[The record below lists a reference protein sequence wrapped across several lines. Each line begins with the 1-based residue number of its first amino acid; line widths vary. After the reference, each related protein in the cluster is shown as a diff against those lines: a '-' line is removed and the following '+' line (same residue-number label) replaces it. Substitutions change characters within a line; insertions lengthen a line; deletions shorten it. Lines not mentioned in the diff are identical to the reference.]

1 MIRMLQLINQ
11 FFWTIVF
18 LVRGEVAQT
27 IASDTAAPAQEVL
40 IEINAVQN
48 DAETGVLQSIEEDI
62 PPSRVVSSLSQI
74 IFSKENLPGIGVGAV
89 LTALSTGMNFITPW
103 LFGETINLLASEDET
118 ADIAGF
124 NLSRQALISLLI
136 AAYTLSQVLP
146 NLRDQVM
153 IPVTANTTKK
163 LLKTGTEHLLK
174 KSLDYHV
181 NTSFG
186 DQLFLMQKGFADGS
200 VPTPLL
206 TQVAPTLVEIAI
218 ACNLL
223 SSRYGFAMGGGLFG
237 MLVSYIG
244 YGALTA
250 KPIIDARTEG
260 LTAGNEAFSNFTSAI
275 ARYKTIRDFGQFDYT
290 MRGVEEALQ
299 RMTEADIVG
308 MKKPLQIGLG
318 QYAISRLGMLLATL
332 YVGHGVVTKE
342 YSVQDFVVVAG
353 YLNSLANLFP
363 AFGQAVN
370 QLFAA
375 WPDLKFVFKEL
386 SKPDELVEL
395 HPDTHLV
402 LPEGTAPTIEFENV
416 TFAHAPKPGE
426 SENSPLFEKLSFTVQ
441 PGQKVALVSESGA
454 GKTTIFNMLYGYYKP
469 ASGVVRINGQ
479 NIAEVS
485 LKSLEQNISLLGQT
499 PNLFK
504 GTIRENICFGAAN
517 PDEVDDATIWSLAR
531 ACNLEGFLLSF
542 KNKLDTQVGE
552 DGKSLSGGQQQ
563 KVAILRGLIK
573 RSPIRLLDEI
583 TASLDSQSAT
593 QILRGIDQMS
603 DEGIT
608 SLMITHKLT
617 EAKTAD
623 AIIVIHEGRVL
634 AQGSHDE
641 LLATCPLYQQLWRS
655 YHQQEPLAS
664 CSTGRL
670 LAALGGPVQAADELS
685 NDMTREPLILS
696 MSENQYGEREVND
709 DHSELSDSE
718 DKSMGFGH

>member
-11 FFWTIVF
+11 FFWTIIF
-18 LVRGEVAQT
+18 LVRGETAPP
-27 IASDTAAPAQEVL
+27 AAPDQEVL
-40 IEINAVQN
+40 IEIDADQN
-48 DAETGVLQSIEEDI
+48 EAQPEVLQRIADDI
-62 PPSRVVSSLSQI
+62 PLSHIVSGLSKI
-74 IFSKENLPGIGVGAV
+74 IFSKENLPGIGMGAV
-89 LTALSTGMNFITPW
+89 LTGLSTGMNFITPW
-103 LFGETINLLASEDET
+103 LFGETINLLASDDET
-118 ADIAGF
+118 AEIAGID
-124 NLSRQALISLLI
+124 LSRQALIGLLI
-136 AAYTLSQVLP
+136 AAYTLAQVLP
-146 NLRDQVM
+146 NLRDQAM
-153 IPVTANTTKK
+153 NLVTANTTKRI
-163 LLKTGTEHLLK
+163 LKTGTEHLLK

-186 DQLFLMQKGFADGS
+186 DQLFLMQKGFAVGS
-200 VPTPLL
+200 VATPLL

-223 SSRYGFAMGGGLFG
+223 SSRYGFAMGGGLFA
-237 MLVSYIG
+237 MLVSYIA

-275 ARYKTIRDFGQFDYT
+275 ARYKTIRDFGQFEYT
-290 MRGVEEALQ
+290 MRGVDEALS
-299 RMTEADIVG
+299 RMTEANIVG
-308 MKKPLQIGLG
+308 MNKPLQIGLG
-318 QYAISRLGMLLATL
+318 QYAISRAGMLLATL

-370 QLFAA
+370 QLFAD

-402 LPEGTAPTIEFENV
+402 LLEGIAPTIEFENV
-416 TFAHAPKPGE
+416 TFIHAPKPGE
-426 SENSPLFEKLSFTVQ
+426 SDNSPLFENLSFTIQ

-469 ASGVVRINGQ
+469 ASGIIRINGQ

-517 PDEVDDATIWSLAR
+517 PDEVDDETIWALAR
-531 ACNLEGFLLSF
+531 ACNLEAFLLSF

-593 QILRGIDQMS
+593 QILSGIDQMT

-623 AIIVIHEGRVL
+623 AIIVIHEGRVA

-655 YHQQEPLAS
+655 YHQQESLPS

-670 LAALGGPVQAADELS
+670 LTALGGPVQAADES
-685 NDMTREPLILS
+685 SDEMTSEPLILS
-696 MSENQYGEREVND
+696 ISENQYGERDAND
-709 DHSELSDSE
+709 EDSELSDFE
-718 DKSMGFGH
+718 GKSMRLGH

>member
-1 MIRMLQLINQ
+1 M
-11 FFWTIVF
+11 
-18 LVRGEVAQT
+18 RGDVAQT
-27 IASDTAAPAQEVL
+27 TVPDTPAPDQEVL
-40 IEINAVQN
+40 IEIDTDHVG
-48 DAETGVLQSIEEDI
+48 AESELLQRVEEDI
-62 PPSRVVSSLSQI
+62 SPSRVVSGLSEI
-74 IFSKENLPGIGVGAV
+74 IFSKENLPGIGMGAV

-103 LFGETINLLASEDET
+103 LFGETINLLASDDET
-118 ADIAGF
+118 VDITGVD
-124 NLSRQALISLLI
+124 LSRQALITLLI
-136 AAYTLSQVLP
+136 AAYTLAQVLP

-153 IPVTANTTKK
+153 VPVTANTTKRI
-163 LLKTGTEHLLK
+163 LKTGTEHLLK

-186 DQLFLMQKGFADGS
+186 DQLFLMQKGFAVGS
-200 VPTPLL
+200 VATPLL

-223 SSRYGFAMGGGLFG
+223 SSRYGFAMGGGLFA
-237 MLVSYIG
+237 MLVSYIA
-244 YGALTA
+244 YGAITA
-250 KPIIDARTEG
+250 KPIIDAREEG

-275 ARYKTIRDFGQFDYT
+275 ARYKTIRDFGQFEYT
-290 MRGVEEALQ
+290 MNGVEEALN

-318 QYAISRLGMLLATL
+318 QYAISRAGMLLATL

-342 YSVQDFVVVAG
+342 YSVQDFIVVAG

-386 SKPDELVEL
+386 SKPDELIEL

-402 LPEGTAPTIEFENV
+402 LSEGIAPAIEFENV
-416 TFAHAPKPGE
+416 TFTHAPKPGE
-426 SENSPLFEKLSFTVQ
+426 SDNAPLFENLSFTIQ

-454 GKTTIFNMLYGYYKP
+454 GKTTVFNMLYGYYKP
-469 ASGVVRINGQ
+469 AGGVIRINGQ

-517 PDEVDDATIWSLAR
+517 PDEVNDAAIWALAR
-531 ACNLEGFLLSF
+531 ACNLETFLQSF
-542 KNKLDTQVGE
+542 KNGLDTQVGE

-563 KVAILRGLIK
+563 KVAIMRGFIK
-573 RSPIRLLDEI
+573 RSPILLLDEI

-593 QILRGIDQMS
+593 QILRGVAQMT
-603 DEGIT
+603 DEGVT

-623 AIIVIHEGRVL
+623 AIIVIHEGRVM
-634 AQGSHDE
+634 AQGTHDE
-641 LLATCPLYQQLWRS
+641 LLATCPLYQQLWCS
-655 YHQQEPLAS
+655 YHQQEPLSS

-670 LAALGGPVQAADELS
+670 LAALGGPVQAADALS
-685 NDMTREPLILS
+685 GEPGKERLFLIDN
-696 MSENQYGEREVND
+696 EIQYDERELYD
-709 DHSELSDSE
+709 EESELSDFE
-718 DKSMGFGH
+718 DDSIRLG

>member
-1 MIRMLQLINQ
+1 MIRMIQLITQ

-18 LVRGEVAQT
+18 LARGEGAPVAT
-27 IASDTAAPAQEVL
+27 ADTAASDQEVL
-40 IEINAVQN
+40 IEIDEHQANREQ
-48 DAETGVLQSIEEDI
+48 EEDI
-62 PPSRVVSSLSQI
+62 PPSRVVSGLSQI
-74 IFSKENLPGIGVGAV
+74 IFAKENLPGITMGAV
-89 LTALSTGMNFITPW
+89 LTGLSTGMNFITPW
-103 LFGETINLLASEDET
+103 LFGETINLLASDDDT
-118 ADIAGF
+118 ADIAGVG
-124 NLSRQALISLLI
+124 LSRQALITLLI
-136 AAYTLSQVLP
+136 AAWTLSQVLP

-153 IPVTANTTKK
+153 IPVSANTTKK
-163 LLKTGTEHLLK
+163 ILKTGTEHLLK

-186 DQLFLMQKGFADGS
+186 DQLFFMQKGFAVGDVG
-200 VPTPLL
+200 TPLL

-223 SSRYGFAMGGGLFG
+223 SSRYGVAMGGGLFA
-237 MLVSYIG
+237 MLVSYIA
-244 YGALTA
+244 YGAVTA

-290 MRGVEEALQ
+290 MRGVEDALQ
-299 RMTEADIVG
+299 RMTDANIVG

-318 QYAISRLGMLLATL
+318 QYAISRIGMLLATL

-363 AFGQAVN
+363 TFGQAVN
-370 QLFAA
+370 QIFAA

-395 HPDTHLV
+395 HPDTHLD
-402 LPEGTAPTIEFENV
+402 LPAGIAPTIEFENV
-416 TFAHAPKPGE
+416 TFMHAPKPGE
-426 SENSPLFEKLSFTVQ
+426 SESSPLFENLSFTIQ

-469 ASGVVRINGQ
+469 ASGVIRINGQ
-479 NIAEVS
+479 NIDEVS

-517 PDEVDDATIWSLAR
+517 PDEVDDATIWALAR
-531 ACNLEGFLLSF
+531 ACNLEGFLQSF
-542 KNKLDTQVGE
+542 KNGLDTQVGE

-563 KVAILRGLIK
+563 KVAIMRGLIK
-573 RSPIRLLDEI
+573 RSPVLLLDEI

-593 QILRGIDQMS
+593 QILHGIAQMT
-603 DEGIT
+603 DEGVT

-623 AIIVIHEGRVL
+623 AIIVIHEGRVV
-634 AQGSHDE
+634 AQGTHGE
-641 LLATCPLYQQLWRS
+641 LLTACPLYQQLWRS
-655 YHQQEPLAS
+655 YHQQEPLPS

-670 LAALGGPVQAADELS
+670 LAALGGPVQSADELS
-685 NDMTREPLILS
+685 SEPMSKHMFLS
-696 MSENQYGEREVND
+696 NSENQYDERDVYDEE
-709 DHSELSDSE
+709 SEQSDFEYDSIRL
-718 DKSMGFGH
+718 GR